1 MPRQPARSARGESGN
16 SEGEGA
22 GPPPL
27 RPFGLVL
34 HHDGRWSHEGQPIR
48 NRRIREKFDRSV
60 RYLPEQGKYVVQ
72 VGRFRGE
79 IEVEEAGFFVRD
91 VDLAGGELVL
101 SDGSQDAFDLESL
114 RVSELDGA
122 YLCTVKRELVPG
134 GLPARFTHAAQAEL
148 LSAVD
153 ETEEGPVIRLE
164 GRLRRMPPLQWKDA

>member
-1 MPRQPARSARGESGN
+1 MPRRPAKSAGGEPQT

-34 HHDGRWSHEGQPIR
+34 HHDGSWAHEGQPIA

-72 VGRFRGE
+72 VGRFRGQ

-91 VDLAGGELVL
+91 VDLAGGTVAL
-101 SDGSQDAFDLESL
+101 SDGSHDAFDLESL

-122 YLCTVKRELVPG
+122 YLCTVKRDLVPG
-134 GLPARFTHAAQAEL
+134 GLPARFTHAAQAEFL
-148 LSAVD
+148 TAVD
-153 ETEEGPVIRLE
+153 ETAEGPMVRLE
-164 GRLRRMPPLQWKDA
+164 GRLRRILPLRRAGS

>member
-1 MPRQPARSARGESGN
+1 MPPEPAKSARGESQT

-34 HHDGRWSHEGQPIR
+34 HHDGSWTHEGQPIL
-48 NRRIREKFDRSV
+48 NRRIREKFDGSV
-60 RYLPEQGKYVVQ
+60 RYLPEEGKYVVQ
-72 VGRFRGE
+72 IGRFRGE

-91 VDLAGGELVL
+91 VDLARGGVVL
-101 SDGSQDAFDLESL
+101 SDRSRDAFDLESL

-122 YLCTVKRELVPG
+122 YLCTVKRELEPG

-148 LSAVD
+148 LAAVD
-153 ETEEGPVIRLE
+153 ETEEGPVIRLQ
-164 GRLRRMPPLQWKDA
+164 GRLRRMPPLHDGVS